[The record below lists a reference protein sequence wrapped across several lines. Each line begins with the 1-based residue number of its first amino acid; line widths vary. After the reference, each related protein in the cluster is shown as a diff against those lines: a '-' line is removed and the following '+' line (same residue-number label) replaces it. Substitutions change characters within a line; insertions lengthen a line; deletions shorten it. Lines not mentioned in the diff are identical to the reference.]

1 MKSLFSIF
9 KKGLQ
14 KTTTKVSRSVSSL
27 FLERAE
33 WTDEM
38 FEDLEA
44 ALIGADF
51 GVKAAMNIVAYIKDR
66 YECGILSSDQD
77 IMKVAAEDV
86 CEILSRNNRQIAFN
100 PDGPTVIL
108 FVGVNGSG
116 KTTTAGKLAYD
127 WSKEGKK
134 VMLAACDTFRAA
146 AVDQLKLWG
155 ERTDCYVVSAQPGAD
170 PSSVAFDAVKS
181 AQARGYDI
189 LLIDTAGRQHTKKGL
204 MDELAKM
211 KRSIDKAMPGAPH
224 EVWLTV
230 DSSLGSNAIIQAQEF
245 GKVAGINGLILT
257 KLDGTG
263 KGGMAVAIMQE
274 CQLPV
279 FFVGLGEQLDDL
291 QPFDPEFYASALFN
305 VDLKEDQIPL

>member
-9 KKGLQ
+9 KRGLQ
-14 KTTTKVSRSVSSL
+14 KTTTQVSRSVSSL
-27 FLERAE
+27 FTERRQ
-33 WTDEM
+33 WTEEM

-44 ALIGADF
+44 TLISADF
-51 GVKAAMNIVAYIKDR
+51 GVKAAVNIVKDIRDR
-66 YECGILSSDQD
+66 YKRGIIGTTSD
-77 IMKVAAEDV
+77 IMKIAAEDV
-86 CEILSRNNRQIAFN
+86 CEILSKDSREIIFN
-100 PDGPTVIL
+100 PYGPTIIL

-116 KTTTAGKLAYD
+116 KTTTAGKLAYH
-127 WSKEGKK
+127 WSQEGKK

-155 ERTDCYVVSAQPGAD
+155 ERTGCYVVSAQPGAD

-181 AQARGYDI
+181 AEARKYDV
-189 LLIDTAGRQHTKKGL
+189 LLIDTAGRQHTRKGL

-211 KRSIDKAMPGAPH
+211 RRSIDKALPGAPH
-224 EVWLTV
+224 EIWLTV
-230 DSSLGSNAIIQAQEF
+230 DSSMGSNAISQAQEF
-245 GKVAGINGLILT
+245 GRVAGINGLILT

-263 KGGMAVAIMQE
+263 KGGMAVAIRQE
-274 CQLPV
+274 FDLPV

-291 QPFDPEFYASALFN
+291 QPFDPEYYASALFG